1 MYLEV
6 LAKIEKNIHPSCS
19 LPREALPT
27 SKPLSTVSKVTSL
40 KTMVWAAEW

>member
-19 LPREALPT
+19 LPREALPNEQAFVY
-27 SKPLSTVSKVTSL
+27 SQ
-40 KTMVWAAEW
+40 